1 MKWVEHYIA
10 EGYMRHV
17 HALWETSF
25 HYVNDEGAYAR
36 FLHGARLSELQV
48 PDDSNHEHPDFER
61 AVTSVEKL
69 IAMLKSSQIT
79 PAKGQEQTNGS
90 KRAPG
95 EDVLELDAP
104 AAAKRNKRLKKI
116 DDTARDKGEDYNE
129 HYKRLVS
136 KRTEQM
142 VWTPDLLNSDGTI
155 SKRQYQGFIKE
166 FFFQQVKVKNISPP
180 RPGNRNE
187 FNVILKDTV
196 REFME
201 VFRHAP
207 PWELVYAFLKGTTC
221 ENGPVI
227 WQEWCKREDCLIPK
241 GKELKGNNEKGRGEF
256 RWELWKTAHRCAI
269 KKNMDPETAAKAGA
283 LAEAFGLTEA
293 ATELCNLYASSST
306 TWSSIVREKAAEFA
320 EQAWA
325 IKATASAA
333 AAAELLTDASAADS
347 DNSTTDLNGAAGGG
361 GDTEPDAV
369 ASNRRPLSDSAAT
382 VLTANASASAAGASP
397 SSLGS
402 VSGGEL

>member
-1 MKWVEHYIA
+1 
-10 EGYMRHV
+10 MRHV

-221 ENGPVI
+221 ENGPII
-227 WQEWCKREDCLIPK
+227 WQEWCKREGCPIPTSRS
-241 GKELKGNNEKGRGEF
+241 ELKGNNEKGRGEF

-269 KKNMDPETAAKAGA
+269 NNNMDLETAAMAGA
-283 LAEAFGLTEA
+283 LAEAFGLSDQ
-293 ATELCNLYASSST
+293 ATALCNMYASNSNAGEWRSK
-306 TWSSIVREKAAEFA
+306 VKAKAAEFA
-320 EQAWA
+320 EKAWA
-325 IKATASAA
+325 MKATTEAA
-333 AAAELLTDASAADS
+333 AAAAAAHADAAAFAVGAGDHLSGDANADAATAAAAAD
-347 DNSTTDLNGAAGGG
+347 
-361 GDTEPDAV
+361 
-369 ASNRRPLSDSAAT
+369 
-382 VLTANASASAAGASP
+382 ASASAAAASP

-402 VSGGEL
+402 DSGGEL